1 VVALYR
7 LVARPEAVAEMEARY
22 RAGGYGYGHAKTA
35 LFEAILDRFA
45 NSRAEFDRL
54 MAQPE
59 AVHAVL
65 RQGAD
70 KARPV
75 AQATLARLRSALGF

>member
-1 VVALYR
+1 
-7 LVARPEAVAEMEARY
+7 
-22 RAGGYGYGHAKTA
+22 
-35 LFEAILDRFA
+35 
-45 NSRAEFDRL
+45 

-75 AQATLARLRSALGF
+75 AQATLARLREALGF